1 MQKQSHTIDVGI
13 SIKMV
18 DARSVKRTGT
28 ADDPVNFVALL
39 KQQIGQIT
47 PVLAGNAGDKHSF
60 HFRQ

>member
-1 MQKQSHTIDVGI
+1 
-13 SIKMV
+13 MV